1 MTTRHERAAYWTHAG
16 RHFAFEDAGAWLC
29 VDPAMAARARHNLGE
44 ARWSAEVESKWDAE
58 WGDRET
64 ELVFIGI
71 DVDESAARAALD
83 ACLAD
88 DAEMDAYRESWAA
101 ADAKRARLAELM
113 KQPLRFEIGTEVE
126 CNLGS
131 DGWQRG
137 TVVAH
142 HYLEEGWDKP
152 APYQVQLAASSVSPD
167 ALIFAPADIDDV
179 VRAARKA

>member
-29 VDPAMAARARHNLGE
+29 VDPALAARARANLGE
-44 ARWSAEVESKWDAE
+44 ARWRADVASKWDAE

-71 DVDESAARAALD
+71 DVDEAAARAALD

-88 DAEMDAYRESWAA
+88 DDEMDAYRKEWAA
-101 ADAKRARLAELM
+101 ADARRARLAELM
-113 KQPLRFEIGTEVE
+113 KAPLRFDVGAEVE
-126 CNLGS
+126 CNLGG

-137 TVVAH
+137 TVVAL
-142 HYLEEGWDKP
+142 HYLEEGWEKP
-152 APYQVQLAASSVSPD
+152 APYQVRLAASSVEPD